1 MKINI
6 LVLELV
12 GYHGEHFS
20 SKHLGGQGRKV
31 TKLKLGWLTCR
42 DPAPQNVLD
51 LTEMIEHCLSR
62 ATTHSS
68 QVQMKYSL
76 VRFILGHKTHE

>member
-6 LVLELV
+6 LELELV

-31 TKLKLGWLTCR
+31 TKLKLGWLTC
-42 DPAPQNVLD
+42 
-51 LTEMIEHCLSR
+51 
-62 ATTHSS
+62 
-68 QVQMKYSL
+68 
-76 VRFILGHKTHE
+76 